1 MKKVVSD
8 DYEDKGHFLY
18 HTACDKCGSSDANS
32 VYSDGS
38 TKCYSCGWF
47 TKPNGQNNKTNKK
60 PIKVQT
66 MELLDYDFRMLKKRN
81 IPLSIVQ
88 QYKYGIGKD
97 KHDNGCQVANYYNK
111 DKEIVA
117 QKLRY
122 PDKTFRFIGNSKEA
136 GFYGQQLWG
145 DKGRKLVITEGEVDA
160 LSVATAFEGKYPV
173 VSLKNGAQSAKK
185 EIAQQ
190 LTWITGYDEVY
201 LWFDNDEPGRKA
213 LDECVPLLPVDKVRI
228 IRHSEC
234 KDANELLIKHGTS
247 SVIKAFYSAESYKPA
262 DIATPD
268 DLLDSIDEPI
278 EEGFPWYFKKL
289 TELTYGRRYGEVV
302 VAGAGVSVGKTDFV
316 MTQIAHDI
324 SNGHKVG
331 TFMLEQ
337 SMKETLLRIAG
348 KTDGCFYHLPKVDV
362 DKNKLKE
369 TVHGFQSKLFLY
381 DNFGST
387 EWEAVREKIRYMHH
401 NYGVR
406 IFYIDNLTALNSH
419 AADERRNLDA
429 LMAEVAGLAKELDVW
444 VLLIS
449 HLNPPKTGAS
459 HESGGK
465 VEQNQFTG
473 SRAIMRWAFFM
484 FGIER
489 NTLHP
494 DPIERN
500 KGIIRCIKDRFSGQA
515 TGQTVGFVY
524 DGDTGLCLETEEM
537 FEIERTDDDEQS
549 DY

>member
-1 MKKVVSD
+1 MENEGVFVK
-8 DYEDKGHFLY
+8 
-18 HTACDKCGSSDANS
+18 HTSCDNCGSSDGRAL
-32 VYSDGS
+32 YSNGTSYCFSCQSWDRHENNGS
-38 TKCYSCGWF
+38 ITSYKKTKNLSMNDLIDIKPKAL
-47 TKPNGQNNKTNKK
+47 TKRK
-60 PIKVQT
+60 
-66 MELLDYDFRMLKKRN
+66 
-81 IPLSIVQ
+81 IPESIAR
-88 QYKYGIGKD
+88 QYKYGIGED
-97 KHDNGCQVANYYNK
+97 KYGTACQVATYYNK

-122 PDKTFRFIGNSKEA
+122 PDKTFKFIGNPKEA
-136 GFYGQQLWG
+136 TLYGQQLWS
-145 DKGRKLVITEGEVDA
+145 DKGKKIVITEGEIDC

-173 VSLKNGAQSAKK
+173 VSIKNGAQSASK
-185 EIAQQ
+185 EIAANV
-190 LTWITGYDEVY
+190 TWLSGYEEIY
-201 LWFDNDEPGRKA
+201 LWFDNDEHGRKA
-213 LDECVPLLPVDKVRI
+213 VDECVTILPANKVKI
-228 IRHSEC
+228 IRHPEY
-234 KDANELLIKHGTS
+234 KDASDVLVHTGAS
-247 SVIKAFYSAESYKPA
+247 GVIKAFYSAESYKPD
-262 DIATPD
+262 DISTPD
-268 DLLDSIDEPI
+268 DLLDIVAEPI
-278 EEGFPWYFKKL
+278 EIGFPWYYKKL
-289 TELTYGRRYGEVV
+289 NELTYGRRYGEVV

-316 MTQIAHDI
+316 MSQIAFDI
-324 SNGHKVG
+324 KQNHKVG

-348 KTDGCFYHLPKVDV
+348 KQDGCFYHLPDQAI
-362 DKNKLKE
+362 DKDKLKE
-369 TVHGFQSKLFLY
+369 TVHSFQNNLFLY
-381 DNFGST
+381 NNFGST

-449 HLNPPKTGAS
+449 HLNPPKSGAS
-459 HESGGK
+459 HEAGGK

-494 DPIERN
+494 DPAERN
-500 KGIIRCIKDRFSGQA
+500 KGLIRCIKDRFSGRA
-515 TGQTVGFVY
+515 TGHTIGFVY
-524 DGDTGLCLETEEM
+524 DTDTGLCLETEEC
-537 FEIERTDDDEQS
+537 FEIEKTEGEDDS